1 MRRLR
6 GLVANLL
13 LAALSAALVLGA
25 AEAAARVARHY
36 QKGGKEQRTRLQ
48 YTEYDPL
55 LGWKHQ
61 PGARARY
68 ERREY
73 TTEVVINPHGLRDR
87 DRTYEAVPGTF
98 RVLAL
103 GDSFIEAFSVPLED
117 SVTQV
122 LERSM
127 AQGRCPV
134 EVINGGT
141 VGYSTD
147 QELLFY
153 REQGAKYRPQ
163 VVVLFV
169 YYNDVLYN
177 AARTNIQ
184 LPKPLLS
191 FKGGQVEVVNFP
203 VPRRP
208 PDRVTPEAPEAPPA
222 TVKGSVAL
230 DWLGER
236 LERSRP
242 DIYNGLSRYGL
253 WPPTSA
259 QNMSPEL
266 RVYLRQ
272 PPADVRHGWA
282 MTGRILKTLA
292 AEAWGRDSRLAIAYI
307 PSRMEVNDRDWDLTR
322 LRYGMDE
329 ESYDRGAVLARLAA
343 IAGAERIPFL
353 DLTPAMRQATG
364 LVSWPYYDFDSHW
377 NRLGHAVAAREVE
390 AFLRRQGWACAA

>member
-1 MRRLR
+1 MGRLR
-6 GLVANLL
+6 GFAANLL
-13 LAALSAALVLGA
+13 LAALSVAVVLGA

-36 QKGGKEQRTRLQ
+36 QRGGKEQRTRLQ

-55 LGWKHQ
+55 LGWRHQ

-73 TTEVVINPHGLRDR
+73 TTEVVITAHGLRDR
-87 DRTYEAVPGTF
+87 DRAYQARPGTF

-103 GDSFIEAFSVPLED
+103 GDSFIEAFSVPLAD

-122 LERSM
+122 MERSM
-127 AQGRCPV
+127 SRGGCPV

-153 REQGAKYRPQ
+153 REHGSKYAPQ
-163 VVVLFV
+163 VVVLFF

-177 AARTNIQ
+177 ASRTNIQ

-191 FKGGQVEVVNFP
+191 FRNEKVEVVNYP

-208 PDRVTPEAPEAPPA
+208 PDAPVPDAAPA
-222 TVKGSVAL
+222 VARGSVAL
-230 DWLGER
+230 DWIGER
-236 LERSRP
+236 IERSRP
-242 DIYNGLSRYGL
+242 RLYNGLARWGL
-253 WPPTSA
+253 WPPTSMQA
-259 QNMSPEL
+259 MSPEL
-266 RVYLRQ
+266 RVYLRK
-272 PPADVRHGWA
+272 PPADARHGWA
-282 MTGRILKTLA
+282 MTRRILKTLA
-292 AEAWGRDSRLAIAYI
+292 AEAWGRGSRLAVAYI
-307 PSRMEVNDRDWDLTR
+307 PSRMEVSDRDWDLTR
-322 LRYGMDE
+322 RRYRLDE
-329 ESYDRGAVLARLAA
+329 ATFDRGAVVARLAE
-343 IAGAERIPFL
+343 IAEAERLPLL

-364 LVSWPYYDFDSHW
+364 LVTWPYYDFDSHW

-390 AFLRRQGWACAA
+390 AFLRRQGWACAG

>member
-1 MRRLR
+1 MGRLR

-13 LAALSAALVLGA
+13 LAALSAAVVLGA

-73 TTEVVINPHGLRDR
+73 TTDVAINRHGLRDR
-87 DRTYEAVPGTF
+87 DRAYQAPPGTF

-103 GDSFIEAFSVPLED
+103 GDSFIEAFSVPLEE

-122 LERSM
+122 MERSM
-127 AQGRCPV
+127 ARGRCPV

-153 REQGAKYRPQ
+153 RDHGSKYAPQ
-163 VVVLFV
+163 VVVLFF

-177 AARTNIQ
+177 ASRTNIQ

-191 FKGGQVEVVNFP
+191 FRGEKVEVVNFP

-208 PDRVTPEAPEAPPA
+208 PDPVAPEAPPA
-222 TVKGSVAL
+222 AVKGSVAL
-230 DWLGER
+230 DWIGER
-236 LERSRP
+236 LERSHPRL
-242 DIYNGLSRYGL
+242 YNGLSRRGL
-253 WPPTSA
+253 WPPTSM
-259 QNMSPEL
+259 QPMSPEL
-266 RVYLRQ
+266 RVYMRK
-272 PPADVRHGWA
+272 PPADARHGWA

-292 AEAWGRDSRLAIAYI
+292 SEAWDRGSRLAIAYI
-307 PSRMEVNDRDWDLTR
+307 PSRMEVSDRDWDLTR
-322 LRYGMDE
+322 RRYRLDE
-329 ESYDRGAVLARLAA
+329 AAFDRGAVVARLAE
-343 IAGAERIPFL
+343 IAGAERIPLL

-364 LVSWPYYDFDSHW
+364 LVAWPYYDFDSHW

-390 AFLRRQGWACAA
+390 AFLRRQGWACAG